1 MKNTKWLL
9 MSVVTLMMIAGL
21 FQSAAAQTL
30 SATGTVQIQAV
41 KNETLTINA
50 IGLAT
55 PFDISTGN
63 STSQNMT
70 ITTQWNLKPSRASV
84 GVCTYMDATTG
95 ALQGTGNNTDT
106 IDPAYVQAK
115 PASAGSFAAINA
127 TPACGVATGVTT
139 VNTYTL
145 QNHADRTGVTKTDS
159 VAIQLSS
166 VPTTIQADT
175 YTGTITVVAYVQ

>member
-1 MKNTKWLL
+1 MKNTKWLFL
-9 MSVVTLMMIAGL
+9 GAVTLVVFSAL
-21 FQSAAAQTL
+21 FQPAAAQTL

-50 IGLAT
+50 SGLAT
-55 PFDISTGN
+55 PFDISSGN
-63 STSQNMT
+63 SSSQNMT

-84 GVCTYMDATTG
+84 GVCTYMDPTTG
-95 ALQGTGNNTDT
+95 VLQGTGNNTDT
-106 IDPAYVQAK
+106 IGPAYVQAK

-127 TPACGVATGVTT
+127 APACGVATGVTT
-139 VNTYTL
+139 VNSYTL

-166 VPTTIQADT
+166 VPATIQADS
-175 YTGTITVVAYVQ
+175 YTGTLTVVAFVQ